1 MQQHDYLS
9 NKSEGLVIKCAVAG
23 CSSRILP
30 HAASP
35 EAHPVEV
42 SLALREKGL
51 RAYRVEFDFEAD
63 AWIVRLIDWDLA
75 A

>member
-1 MQQHDYLS
+1 MLARKSPVLIETPEGRIRRTGLS
-9 NKSEGLVIKCAVAG
+9 
-23 CSSRILP
+23 
-30 HAASP
+30 ASP

-51 RAYRVEFDFEAD
+51 RAYRVEYDFESD
-63 AWIVRLIDWDLA
+63 AWIARVIDWDLA

>member
-1 MQQHDYLS
+1 MLTRKSPVLVETPEGRTRRTGLS
-9 NKSEGLVIKCAVAG
+9 
-23 CSSRILP
+23 
-30 HAASP
+30 ASP

>member
-1 MQQHDYLS
+1 
-9 NKSEGLVIKCAVAG
+9 
-23 CSSRILP
+23 
-30 HAASP
+30 
-35 EAHPVEV
+35 VEV

>member
-1 MQQHDYLS
+1 MLARKCPVLVDTPEGRIRRTGLS
-9 NKSEGLVIKCAVAG
+9 
-23 CSSRILP
+23 
-30 HAASP
+30 ASP

-63 AWIVRLIDWDLA
+63 AWIVRVIDWDLA

>member
-1 MQQHDYLS
+1 MRARKCPVLIATPGGS
-9 NKSEGLVIKCAVAG
+9 TRPTGL
-23 CSSRILP
+23 
-30 HAASP
+30 AASP

>member
-1 MQQHDYLS
+1 MRARKRPVLIETPGGRTRPTGLS
-9 NKSEGLVIKCAVAG
+9 AL
-23 CSSRILP
+23 
-30 HAASP
+30 P

-63 AWIVRLIDWDLA
+63 AWIARLIDWDLA

>member
-1 MQQHDYLS
+1 MRARKRPVLIATPGGS
-9 NKSEGLVIKCAVAG
+9 TRPTGV
-23 CSSRILP
+23 
-30 HAASP
+30 AASP

>member
-1 MQQHDYLS
+1 MRARKRPVLIATPGGS
-9 NKSEGLVIKCAVAG
+9 TRPTGF
-23 CSSRILP
+23 
-30 HAASP
+30 AASP

>member
-1 MQQHDYLS
+1 MRARKRPVLIESPRGPTRPSGLS
-9 NKSEGLVIKCAVAG
+9 
-23 CSSRILP
+23 
-30 HAASP
+30 ASP

-42 SLALREKGL
+42 SLALRERGL

-63 AWIVRLIDWDLA
+63 AWIARLIDWDMA